1 MRLPRLTLAWKTTVT
16 FLVFGL
22 FLSYVGSIAVR
33 GVLGAGFSA
42 GSEWHSASYVAC
54 TLAWMLLSAIP
65 FYFLG
70 RNIGRPALAIMA
82 WVRDK
87 RVALPEGTLSRKD
100 ELGDLARVLQG
111 MSDEI
116 NAEKRELEDR
126 ARALAAMNRIDKA
139 VLGSS
144 AGAVLFDEVLGA
156 VMSYVPARTAS
167 IMVRDPDGGG
177 FDVIAMREGGQPLGT
192 ARTGEEGAIA
202 DIASREAVTRGGEA
216 VRGFLPD
223 GAFPEALLVRF
234 TDAFE
239 VPVES
244 FGREVLQRIG
254 LPESGTGQSGLLAVN
269 LPFTVAGHYS
279 GSLILM
285 RPPGGPGLAKLMP
298 LADQVGVALKD
309 LEVRD
314 EGKRN
319 WQAIVRSLVRA
330 VDAKSA
336 WTRGHSERVAG
347 LSTAVGRRLLM
358 DAKELDLL
366 DIAAV
371 LHDVG
376 KIGVPESILDKP
388 SRLEPMELALIQ
400 RHPAVGAA
408 IVEDLPAYASVRS
421 AILYHH
427 ERWDGSGY
435 PEGLAGED
443 IPLAARIIA
452 LSDVYDAITD
462 DRPYRRGMKE
472 KEARDFIVAG
482 AGSLFDPRL
491 VRLFLETLGELP
503 GRSV

>member
-1 MRLPRLTLAWKTTVT
+1 M
-16 FLVFGL
+16 
-22 FLSYVGSIAVR
+22 
-33 GVLGAGFSA
+33 
-42 GSEWHSASYVAC
+42 
-54 TLAWMLLSAIP
+54 
-65 FYFLG
+65 
-70 RNIGRPALAIMA
+70 
-82 WVRDK
+82 
-87 RVALPEGTLSRKD
+87 
-100 ELGDLARVLQG
+100 
-111 MSDEI
+111 
-116 NAEKRELEDR
+116 
-126 ARALAAMNRIDKA
+126 
-139 VLGSS
+139 
-144 AGAVLFDEVLGA
+144 
-156 VMSYVPARTAS
+156 
-167 IMVRDPDGGG
+167 
-177 FDVIAMREGGQPLGT
+177 
-192 ARTGEEGAIA
+192 
-202 DIASREAVTRGGEA
+202 
-216 VRGFLPD
+216 
-223 GAFPEALLVRF
+223 
-234 TDAFE
+234 
-239 VPVES
+239 
-244 FGREVLQRIG
+244 
-254 LPESGTGQSGLLAVN
+254 
-269 LPFTVAGHYS
+269 AGHYS

-435 PEGLAGED
+435 PRGLSGEA
-443 IPLAARIIA
+443 IP
-452 LSDVYDAITD
+452 
-462 DRPYRRGMKE
+462 
-472 KEARDFIVAG
+472 
-482 AGSLFDPRL
+482 
-491 VRLFLETLGELP
+491 LP
-503 GRSV
+503 GRIVSIIDVFDALVSERPYKRAWSLEAALDHIAEQRGRHFDPALVDLFRSHFGEFARVWEDMRGTAYEERPGGDGA